1 LEKQLDVITYG
12 EPVDNVIVYLKQSV
26 VLWSWKI
33 RKRRSRCELCQTV
46 MERDEVIDKIQ
57 KLLVLAEQNP
67 SYKVNLAVQKL
78 KLISLMADYE
88 IDEDMLFNK
97 EQTATAQ
104 AQEPEGGQGSVLSS
118 LLILVKSLLAAL
130 FVILKRVLSHC
141 LSPIIFGSVV
151 YYLGI
156 TAFGIPFAWKW
167 FYWTVVLCILFA
179 NLQYLL
185 ILAILQGM
193 GYAIYEAVLQYLK

>member
-1 LEKQLDVITYG
+1 MPNI
-12 EPVDNVIVYLKQSV
+12 
-26 VLWSWKI
+26 
-33 RKRRSRCELCQTV
+33 
-46 MERDEVIDKIQ
+46 MERDEVINKIQ
-57 KLLVLAEQNP
+57 KLLVFAEQNP
-67 SYKVNLAVQKL
+67 SSKESRSAKAEAYK
-78 KLISLMADYE
+78 LMADFE